1 MGELN
6 TNILVLTER
15 QSDSLLSVGSSRE
28 GGGRYWA
35 RQNLA
40 VPLRRR
46 QIVMQSLDLAR
57 SSWRLIT
64 LSSVSNRMRAG
75 GERGTGWLAA
85 WGLGRGPV
93 TGTQGHRHY
102 VVRFLYS

>member
-6 TNILVLTER
+6 TNIPVLTER

-64 LSSVSNRMRAG
+64 LSSVSNRMRAR
-75 GERGTGWLAA
+75 GERHWLAGSMGTGE
-85 WGLGRGPV
+85 RTSDRHTGP
-93 TGTQGHRHY
+93 
-102 VVRFLYS
+102 